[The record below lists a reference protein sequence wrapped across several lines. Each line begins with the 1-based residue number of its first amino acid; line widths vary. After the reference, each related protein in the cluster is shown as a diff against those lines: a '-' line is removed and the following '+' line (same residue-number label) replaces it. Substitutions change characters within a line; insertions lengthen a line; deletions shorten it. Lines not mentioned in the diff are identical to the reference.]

1 MNLSELKN
9 GEDAIIVKLD
19 FDDKKIKRHLLDMGL
34 TKNTIVKM
42 KLNTDNGVIVVLR
55 EADLGI
61 GKSDASKIKVKTLN
75 NKY

>member
-9 GEDAIIVKLD
+9 GEDAIIVKL
-19 FDDKKIKRHLLDMGL
+19 DDKKIKRHLLDMGL

-61 GKSDASKIKVKTLN
+61 GKNDASKIKVKTLN